1 MIQGSIYRIMI
12 GCPSDITEEVNIAK
26 RIILKWSCTNAE
38 AHQMVLLP
46 LHWSDNSYPGV
57 GQHPQKMLDRQ
68 LVDKSDM
75 LVCIFGSK
83 IGTATDTSDSGSIEE
98 IEEHIKTGKHVMI
111 FFKQQG
117 DLLHA
122 DLAQIK
128 KLQDFRTR
136 IQNKAMWCEYED
148 AGQFGELFSDKLT
161 LFLNDNWLK
170 QQPIATSSV
179 QRSQLELSEE
189 ETLIF
194 SRWANDKYNTPYMAI
209 QLRGGLQISLAYRFG
224 VTLQSKQD
232 KAWWED
238 FMERLMSYGYI
249 NHDTPD
255 NHGHPRYKITKQ
267 GYDFAQTLPLYDET
281 NNKIGYPASQ
291 K

>member
-1 MIQGSIYRIMI
+1 MI

-38 AHQMVLLP
+38 THQMVLLP

-98 IEEHIKTGKHVMI
+98 IEEHIKAGKHVMI

-161 LFLNDNWLK
+161 LFLNDNWINNHK
-170 QQPIATSSV
+170 ETMNH
-179 QRSQLELSEE
+179 EE
-189 ETLIF
+189 PSIEDKYSGFEKMVF
-194 SRWANDKYNTPYMAI
+194 SKWANNPVDKQFMA
-209 QLRGGLQISLAYRFG
+209 LRTRAGLEVHFG
-224 VTLQSKQD
+224 YHHGYTFGPGEQQ
-232 KAWWED
+232 AEYED
-238 FMERLMSYGYI
+238 FMERLCADGLIKLSKKDKNGI
-249 NHDTPD
+249 NLYT
-255 NHGHPRYKITKQ
+255 ITKQ
-267 GYDFAQTLPLYDET
+267 GYDFARTLPLYDA
-281 NNKIGYPASQ
+281 NNNIIESK
-291 K
+291 

>member
-1 MIQGSIYRIMI
+1 MI
-12 GCPSDITEEVNIAK
+12 GCPSDITEEVQRAK

-98 IEEHIKTGKHVMI
+98 IEEHIKAGKQVMI
-111 FFKQQG
+111 FFKKQG

-122 DLAQIK
+122 DLDHVK
-128 KLQDFRTR
+128 KLQDFRAR

-148 AGQFGELFSDKLT
+148 AGQFNELFSDKLT

-170 QQPIATSSV
+170 QSSAV
-179 QRSQLELSEE
+179 HASDQSNSLELSEE
-189 ETLIF
+189 ETIIF
-194 SRWANDKYNTPYMAI
+194 SRWANDKYNTPYMVVS
-209 QLRGGLQISLAYRFG
+209 LRGEIQISLAYRFG
-224 VTLQSKQD
+224 LSLKSNQE

-238 FMERLMSYGYI
+238 FTERLLKFGYI
-249 NHDTPD
+249 KHDTPD
-255 NHGHPRYKITKQ
+255 KHGHHRYKITKQ
-267 GYDFAQTLPLYDET
+267 GYDFALTLPMYDAN
-281 NNKIGYPASQ
+281 NNKI
-291 K
+291 